1 MATTCKELFLV
12 ATLADWRDG
21 YRNGSLLLSGL
32 LNTVEADVDDAG
44 MPDPAWITRLDE
56 GRLNAQLCDLAAWL
70 ETAGGDREKFP
81 LYGIPFAVK
90 DNIDVAGWPTTA
102 GCPGF
107 SYIALEDATV
117 VHRLRQAGAVVIGKT
132 NLDQFATG
140 LTGVRSPYGVVP
152 NTFRPEYICGG
163 SSSGS
168 SSVVARGIVPFALG
182 TDTAGSG
189 RVPAGMNNI
198 VGLKPTRGWL
208 SATGVVPACRTLD
221 CVSVLALT
229 VEDAELVANI
239 AGGFDTADVYSRLP
253 SASAPAGLP
262 DRPRFG
268 VPQKPEFFGDL
279 EAAAMYE
286 RALDMARSLGAE
298 LVHIDFSPFLE
309 LSALLYEGPWVAER
323 FVTLEPLLRRDP
335 DAVHPTVRA
344 VVEKAAN
351 FSAADTFRA
360 EYRRAGLTRLI
371 ETAMD
376 DLDYLLVPTAPT
388 AFTIEEVLADPIAL
402 NAKLGI
408 YSTFANFADMCAL
421 ALPAG
426 IRADG
431 LPAGITL
438 LARAWH
444 DRALAG
450 FGLRWQRCLSEALS
464 EDTIHATL
472 GATGHR
478 YIAPRNGSRLPA
490 ANTIRIAVV
499 GAHLKGMPLN
509 HQLTSRGAAFVEAT
523 ETADEYRLFA
533 LADSLP
539 PKPGLVR
546 AAAGERGA
554 SIQIEVWDVPTALF
568 GSFTAEVPPP
578 LGIGNV
584 ILRDGRIVKGFI
596 CEQYGLTDAREITS
610 FGGWRAWLASLPH
623 QP

>member
-1 MATTCKELFLV
+1 MVPACKVLFSG
-12 ATLADWRDG
+12 ATLNHWRDA
-21 YRNGSLLLSGL
+21 YRNGSLLLNSLFEIFGPDID
-32 LNTVEADVDDAG
+32 NAG
-44 MPDPAWITRLDE
+44 RNDPAWITRIDE
-56 GRLNAQLCDLAAWL
+56 DRFNLQLRELARWL
-70 ETAGGDREKFP
+70 EEADRDTEKFP

-102 GCPGF
+102 GCPQF
-107 SYIALEDATV
+107 SYVATEDATA
-117 VHRLRQAGAVVIGKT
+117 VHRLRRAGAIVVGKT

-140 LTGVRSPYGVVP
+140 LAGVRSPYGAVP

-168 SSVVARGIVPFALG
+168 SSLVARGIVPFALG

-189 RVPAGMNNI
+189 RVPAAMNNI

-208 SATGVVPACRTLD
+208 STTGVVPACRTLD

-229 VEDAELVANI
+229 VEDAEVVANI
-239 AGGFDTADVYSRLP
+239 AGAFDSSDAYSRVP
-253 SASAPAGLP
+253 SASAPAAMP
-262 DRPRFG
+262 ERPRFG
-268 VPQKPEFFGDL
+268 IPREPEFFGDV

-286 RALDMARSLGAE
+286 RALGMAQSLGAE
-298 LVHIDFSPFLE
+298 LIRIDFKPFFE
-309 LSALLYEGPWVAER
+309 LSALLYGSSWVAER
-323 FVTLEPLLRRDP
+323 LVTLDPLLRSNP
-335 DAVHPTVRA
+335 DTVQPTVRA
-344 VVEKAAN
+344 LVEHA
-351 FSAADTFRA
+351 FTYTAADAFRA
-360 EYRRAGLTRLI
+360 EYQRASLTSQIRK
-371 ETAMD
+371 TMD
-376 DLDYLLVPTAPT
+376 ALDGVLVPSVPT
-388 AFTIEEVLADPIAL
+388 TFTIDEVLKDPIAL
-402 NAKLGI
+402 NSKLGI
-408 YSTFANFADMCAL
+408 YTSFANFSDLCAL

-450 FGLRWQRCLSEALS
+450 FGLLWERHLGASM
-464 EDTIHATL
+464 DATM
-472 GATGHR
+472 GATGLR
-478 YIAPRNGSRLPA
+478 YSTSHNEARPPA

-509 HQLTSRGAAFVEAT
+509 HQLTSRGAAFVEET

-533 LADSLP
+533 LANSLT

-554 SIQIEVWDVPTALF
+554 PIQLELWDVPTALF
-568 GSFTAEVPPP
+568 GSFVAEIPPP

-610 FGGWRAWLASLPH
+610 FGGWRSYLASLPRE
-623 QP
+623 P

>member
-1 MATTCKELFLV
+1 MIPACKVLFSG
-12 ATLADWRDG
+12 ATLADWREG
-21 YRNGSLLLSGL
+21 YRNGSLLLSNLFEMFGPD
-32 LNTVEADVDDAG
+32 ADDVARN
-44 MPDPAWITRLDE
+44 DPAWITRLDE
-56 GRLNAQLCDLAAWL
+56 SRFTRQLRDLAAWL
-70 ETAGGDREKFP
+70 EAAGGDTEKFP
-81 LYGIPFAVK
+81 LYGVPFAVK
-90 DNIDVAGWPTTA
+90 DNIDVGGWPTTV
-102 GCPGF
+102 GCPQF
-107 SYIALEDATV
+107 SYMAAEDATT
-117 VHRLRQAGAVVIGKT
+117 VHRLRHAGAIVVGKT

-140 LTGVRSPYGVVP
+140 LAGVRSPYGVVP

-189 RVPAGMNNI
+189 RIPAAMNNI

-229 VEDAELVANI
+229 VEDAEVVANI
-239 AGGFDTADVYSRLP
+239 AGGFDSADPYSRVQ
-253 SASAPAGLP
+253 SASAPAALS
-262 DRPRFG
+262 DQPRFG
-268 VPQKPEFFGDL
+268 VPREPEFFGDA
-279 EAAAMYE
+279 EAAGMYE
-286 RALDMARSLGAE
+286 RALGMARSLGAE
-298 LVHIDFSPFLE
+298 LVRIDFSPFLE
-309 LSALLYEGPWVAER
+309 LSALLYEGSWVAER
-323 FVTLEPLLRRDP
+323 FVTLEPLLRCNP
-335 DAVHPTVRA
+335 DTVHPTVRA
-344 VVEKAAN
+344 LVERAAN
-351 FSAADTFRA
+351 FTAADTFRA
-360 EYRRAGLTRLI
+360 EYRRARLASLI
-371 ETAMD
+371 EKAMNH
-376 DLDYLLVPTAPT
+376 LDGLLVPSAPT
-388 AFTIEEVLADPIAL
+388 TFTIDEVLRDPIGL

-408 YSTFANFADMCAL
+408 YSSFANFADMCAL

-450 FGLRWQRCLSEALS
+450 FGLLWQRCLSEA
-464 EDTIHATL
+464 TIDSTL
-472 GATGHR
+472 GATGQR
-478 YIAPRNGSRLPA
+478 YHAPGNARPPA

-523 ETADEYRLFA
+523 ETADDYRLFA
-533 LADSLP
+533 LADCLP

-546 AAAGERGA
+546 AAAGEGGA
-554 SIQIEVWDVPTALF
+554 SIELELWDVPTALF
-568 GSFTAEVPPP
+568 GSFTEEVPPP

-596 CEQYGLTDAREITS
+596 CEQYGLTGAREITS
-610 FGGWRAWLASLPH
+610 FGGWRAYLASLQRKP
-623 QP
+623 

>member
-1 MATTCKELFLV
+1 MTPACKVLFSG

-21 YRNGSLLLSGL
+21 YRNGTLLLNRL
-32 LNTVEADVDDAG
+32 LEVFGPDADDA
-44 MPDPAWITRLDE
+44 DPAWIMRLDE
-56 GRLNAQLCDLAAWL
+56 AKFHCQFRDLAMWL
-70 ETAGGDREKFP
+70 QAAGGEIERFP

-102 GCPGF
+102 GCAQF
-107 SYIALEDATV
+107 SYVALEDATV
-117 VHRLRQAGAVVIGKT
+117 VHRLRRAGAIVIGKT

-140 LTGVRSPYGVVP
+140 LAGVRSPFGVVP

-168 SSVVARGIVPFALG
+168 TSVVARGFVPFALG

-189 RVPAGMNNI
+189 RVPAGLNNI

-239 AGGFDTADVYSRLP
+239 AGGFDPTDAYSRVP
-253 SASAPAGLP
+253 SASAPAALP

-268 VPQKPEFFGDL
+268 VPQEPEFFGDG
-279 EAAAMYE
+279 EAAAMYA
-286 RALDMARSLGAE
+286 RSLDMARGLGVE
-298 LVHIDFSPFLE
+298 LVPIDFSPFLE
-309 LSALLYEGPWVAER
+309 LSALLYDGSWVAER
-323 FVTLEPLLRRDP
+323 LVTLEPLLRSHP
-335 DAVHPTVRA
+335 DAVHPIVRA
-344 VVEKAAN
+344 VVEQAAN

-360 EYRRAGLTRLI
+360 EYRRARLTGLI
-371 ETAMD
+371 SKAMN
-376 DLDYLLVPTAPT
+376 DLDGLLVPTAPT
-388 AFTIEEVLADPIAL
+388 AFTIDEVLADPIAL

-408 YSTFANFADMCAL
+408 YASFANFADLCAL

-438 LARAWH
+438 LAPAWH

-450 FGLRWQRCLSEALS
+450 FGLRWQRCLSA
-464 EDTIHATL
+464 HATL

-478 YIAPRNGSRLPA
+478 YRAPHDGSRPTA

-509 HQLTSRGAAFVEAT
+509 HQLTSRGAAFVETT
-523 ETADEYRLFA
+523 ETAGDYRLFA
-533 LADSLP
+533 LAESVP
-539 PKPGLVR
+539 PKPGLMR

-554 SIQIEVWDVPTALF
+554 SIELELWDMPVALF

-584 ILRDGRIVKGFI
+584 TLRDGRIVKGFI
-596 CEQYGLTDAREITS
+596 CEQYGLTGAREITS
-610 FGGWRAWLASLPH
+610 FGGWRAWLASLPR
-623 QP
+623 QVL